1 MMPLPRRTVT
11 RREYAEIVVRLAATE
26 VQTQR
31 QRAALELQEQ
41 RITHL
46 QEQIDALKNTTVA
59 QALANDISTVPLPA
73 RPTIES

>member
-1 MMPLPRRTVT
+1 MMPLPRRIVT
-11 RREYAEIVVRLAATE
+11 RREYAELLLRLAATE

-41 RITHL
+41 RITQL

-59 QALANDISTVPLPA
+59 QAVANDLAAVPLPVA
-73 RPTIES
+73 PTIES